1 MQIGVKQPRVRR
13 LLRRLL
19 EAGLQAADPETAVL
33 RHVKRTGPLL
43 TVGRQRYDL
52 RDYDRVIAVGAGKAS
67 ARMAAALEHR
77 LGKRLTDGLVIVKY
91 GHAVPTKTIR
101 MLEAGHPI
109 PDRAGQQATMRVRS
123 LLGRLTSKDLLFVL
137 LSGGASSL
145 LPAPVP
151 GVTLAEKR
159 KTTERLLRCGAS
171 IQEVNT
177 VRKHLSTI
185 KGGRLVSATKARIVS
200 LILSDVLGDDLGTIG
215 SGPTAP
221 DLSTYAD
228 ACTILR
234 RYRLWNKVPAS
245 VRAHLLN
252 GHRGAEKETPKTGAT
267 LFRHVQNEIVGN
279 NGAAV
284 EAVAK
289 AAKQAGLHPL
299 ILTTTLTG
307 EAREAAKTF
316 GAMARE
322 IISSDRPVARPAC
335 VIAGGELTVTL
346 RGKGR
351 GGRAQEFA
359 LAAALEIAGLPDVWV
374 AGFGTDGTDGPT
386 EVAGAVVDGRTVL
399 RARKKIGLDP
409 SATLLRN
416 DSYRFFTKLGGHLVA
431 GPTGTN
437 VNDFY
442 LLIAL

>member
-1 MQIGVKQPRVRR
+1 MQIGVKQPRVRA

-19 EAGLQAADPETAVL
+19 EAGLQAADPEAAVL
-33 RHVKRTGPLL
+33 RHVKRTGHLL

-52 RDYDRVIAVGAGKAS
+52 RNYDRVIAVGAGKAS
-67 ARMAAALEHR
+67 ARMAAALEHL
-77 LGKRLTDGLVIVKY
+77 LGKRLTEGLVIVKY
-91 GHAVPTKTIR
+91 GHAIPTKIIR

-109 PDRAGQQATMRVRS
+109 PDRAGQQATMQVRS

-159 KTTERLLRCGAS
+159 KTTALLLRCGAS
-171 IQEVNT
+171 IQEANT

-221 DLSTYAD
+221 DPTTYAE
-228 ACTILR
+228 ACAILR
-234 RYRLWNKVPAS
+234 RYRLWSKVPAS
-245 VRAHLLN
+245 VRAHLAKGL
-252 GHRGAEKETPKTGAT
+252 RGTEEETPKPGSA
-267 LFRHVQNEIVGN
+267 LFKRVQNEIVGN

-289 AAKQAGLHPL
+289 AAKLAGLHPL

-316 GAMARE
+316 GALARE
-322 IISSDRPVARPAC
+322 ITSSDRPVARPAC

-346 RGKGR
+346 RGNGR

-386 EVAGAVVDGRTVL
+386 EVAGAVVDGQTVL
-399 RARKKIGLDP
+399 RALTIGVDP